1 METKKKRLLFNIVMI
16 VLIIVI
22 VFCGFMMVGNI
33 KGFFSNSSES
43 FAKVSEVNGIANIER
58 KGIAYT
64 LEKDLDLKSDDILE
78 TRSSSNVD
86 IKAGE
91 NTFTLSEDSEVL
103 MQSVEKGDFSV
114 KLEKGETFL
123 NLNKGEE
130 LQAFNIGD
138 YKIKAEDSVISTNV
152 QTGSMG
158 INVFEGSITI
168 ENGEESKTA
177 KAGECINIVNSEMSV
192 SALEANSLNDFNIK
206 NIKAVNEDKKL
217 IFSNDE
223 LDQVVANR
231 QKEISIIASE
241 DKKVLTNENKGDEPS
256 KEETNENQS
265 SVEEN
270 NGVVQKEKNNKAT
283 TPKQKQDETK
293 KKSDDSSKQSKKVN
307 TCTIQIRCDTI
318 LKNMGDLTKGKESFV
333 PKDGIILPSTT
344 VEFSEGETAFDVLKR
359 ACSASNI
366 QIEYSYT
373 PMYGSYYIEGINQ
386 LYEFDCGS
394 ESGWMYKVNGWFPNY
409 GCSSYTMKNGD
420 TMVWCY
426 TCKGLG
432 ADVGRSV

>member
-168 ENGEESKTA
+168 ENGEESKPGR
-177 KAGECINIVNSEMSV
+177 KEKDDGEKS
-192 SALEANSLNDFNIK
+192 
-206 NIKAVNEDKKL
+206 
-217 IFSNDE
+217 
-223 LDQVVANR
+223 DQTIANR
-231 QKEISIIASE
+231 
-241 DKKVLTNENKGDEPS
+241 
-256 KEETNENQS
+256 
-265 SVEEN
+265 
-270 NGVVQKEKNNKAT
+270 
-283 TPKQKQDETK
+283 
-293 KKSDDSSKQSKKVN
+293 
-307 TCTIQIRCDTI
+307 
-318 LKNMGDLTKGKESFV
+318 ESM
-333 PKDGIILPSTT
+333 
-344 VEFSEGETAFDVLKR
+344 
-359 ACSASNI
+359 N
-366 QIEYSYT
+366 
-373 PMYGSYYIEGINQ
+373 
-386 LYEFDCGS
+386 
-394 ESGWMYKVNGWFPNY
+394 
-409 GCSSYTMKNGD
+409 
-420 TMVWCY
+420 
-426 TCKGLG
+426 
-432 ADVGRSV
+432 